1 MLLYRYTWDDL
12 GLLKEMRDIMG
23 GGAGLTGPFVRA
35 QELVLYFK
43 GSEEPFKDL
52 SKKDVIR
59 SESHSAGF
67 VENGLG
73 DWKLWDYVL
82 VRSES
87 LNSVKE
93 L

>member
-1 MLLYRYTWDDL
+1 
-12 GLLKEMRDIMG
+12 MG

-67 VENGLG
+67 VENGSG
-73 DWKLWDYVL
+73 D
-82 VRSES
+82 
-87 LNSVKE
+87 
-93 L
+93 